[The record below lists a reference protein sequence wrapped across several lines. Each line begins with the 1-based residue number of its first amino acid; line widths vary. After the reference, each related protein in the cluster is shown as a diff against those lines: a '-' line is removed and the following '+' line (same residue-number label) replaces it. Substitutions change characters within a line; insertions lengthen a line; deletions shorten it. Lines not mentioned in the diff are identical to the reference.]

1 MLRAV
6 KKIKVLKNKSVLIL
20 AGHSEIGMAI
30 ARRFAKAGRSVQLA
44 GRNVKNLEAD
54 QADIVLR
61 YGVSVTLHE
70 FDALNINSHTL
81 FVDQLPELPSIAV
94 CAVGLMGSQSDSE
107 QTPDAAISV
116 IRSNYEG
123 PVSIMSILAN
133 LFGERGEGTLIGISS
148 VAGERGRATNYV
160 YGSAKAGFTTYLSGL
175 RSRLNNKG
183 VHVLTVL
190 PGFVYTKMTKNMVLP
205 PQLTAEPKELA
216 EAIFW
221 ATSKN
226 KNVIYFYPIWRLIML
241 VIKLLPESLFK
252 RLKI

>member
-1 MLRAV
+1 MV
-6 KKIKVLKNKSVLIL
+6 IKGQTSEWHNNTAGVPQGSIL
-20 AGHSEIGMAI
+20 GPLLFFIY
-30 ARRFAKAGRSVQLA
+30 V
-44 GRNVKNLEAD
+44 D
-54 QADIVLR
+54 DIVKDIESDIL
-61 YGVSVTLHE
+61 
-70 FDALNINSHTL
+70 L
-81 FVDQLPELPSIAV
+81 FADDTSLIEI
-94 CAVGLMGSQSDSE
+94 
-107 QTPDAAISV
+107 ISM
-116 IRSNYEG
+116 
-123 PVSIMSILAN
+123 PQ
-133 LFGERGEGTLIGISS
+133 ISF
-148 VAGERGRATNYV
+148 V
-160 YGSAKAGFTTYLSGL
+160 
-175 RSRLNNKG
+175 RLNNKG